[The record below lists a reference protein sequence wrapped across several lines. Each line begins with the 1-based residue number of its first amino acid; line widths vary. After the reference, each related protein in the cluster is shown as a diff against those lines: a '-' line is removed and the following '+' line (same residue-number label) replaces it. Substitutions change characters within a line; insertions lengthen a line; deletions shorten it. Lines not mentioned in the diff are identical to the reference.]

1 MAARVRRSRRRA
13 STGKEHLMS
22 GKLRSPAAFAVL
34 LIFLLAGAA
43 TAVAARTSVTPPPA
57 IKSAGQIVYCTDIS
71 YPPEESFAPGNK
83 PIGSDIDIGTG
94 IAKLMGVKATFKNTT
109 FDSIIP
115 ALKTKK
121 CDAII
126 SGMNDTASRR
136 KQVDFVDYLKVG
148 QSLMVKKGNPE
159 HITSLAALSGKRVS
173 VESGTTNRDFL
184 AAASK
189 KLVKAGK
196 KAINIVTFPKDT
208 DAASALKTGRVDAY
222 FGDSPVAVYYAN
234 RDHSFEVGGSPINP
248 LAIGIA
254 IRKGDPLK
262 PAVQK
267 AISQLYANGTMK
279 KIVAK
284 WGMTDAVTLLK

>member
-1 MAARVRRSRRRA
+1 MRA
-13 STGKEHLMS
+13 
-22 GKLRSPAAFAVL
+22 KLRSPAVFAVL
-34 LIFLLAGAA
+34 VLSLLVGA
-43 TAVAARTSVTPPPA
+43 TAALAARSSVTPPPA
-57 IKSAGQIVYCTDIS
+57 IKSAGQIVYCSDIS
-71 YPPEESFAPGNK
+71 YPPEESFAAGNK

-115 ALKTKK
+115 ALTTKK

-148 QSLMVKKGNPE
+148 QSIMVKAGNPE
-159 HITSLAALSGKRVS
+159 HISSLASLSGKSVS
-173 VESGTTNRDFL
+173 VESGTTDRDFL
-184 AAASK
+184 AAQSA
-189 KLVKAGK
+189 KLSKAGK
-196 KAINIVTFPKDT
+196 KTINIKTFPKDT
-208 DAASALKTGRVDAY
+208 DAASALKAGRVDAY
-222 FGDSPVAVYYAN
+222 FGDSPVAVYYVLK
-234 RDHSFEVGGSPINP
+234 DKSFQVAGSPIAP

-262 PAVQK
+262 AATQK
-267 AISQLYANGTMK
+267 AITALYANGTMK

-284 WGMTDAVTLLK
+284 WGMTHAVTQLK